1 MKKTYWE
8 KLQDPRWQ
16 KLRLEAM
23 SSNDFCCEI
32 CGDGEST
39 LNVHHKEYFKDHNP
53 WDYALGQLAVLCEN
67 CHHHLHSKLDPL
79 KFLCSLLRLSG
90 PFDRDEIAVL
100 IAGYLGIEYKEML
113 KWFGFD
119 DMKWMQDIYD
129 SGFKAGE
136 LQRGKYAK

>member
-39 LNVHHKEYFKDHNP
+39 LNVHHKEYFKGKNP
-53 WDYALGQLAVLCEN
+53 WEYDINQLAVLCASCHEN
-67 CHHHLHSKLDPL
+67 HHSGTDLLKEICSILPLD
-79 KFLCSLLRLSG
+79 G
-90 PFDRDEIAVL
+90 PHNRNEIAKIIL
-100 IAGYLGIEYKEML
+100 
-113 KWFGFD
+113 
-119 DMKWMQDIYD
+119 DILEVDYE
-129 SGFKAGE
+129 S
-136 LQRGKYAK
+136 